1 MYSVNQK
8 YIDKINSDTHKDFT
22 FKLNVKLNKDAA
34 TLLTLT
40 PDDVE
45 SDSLK
50 LSRQA
55 TSNSYF
61 TLGGV
66 CSSKL
71 TMSLTPSGV
80 DKMLEA
86 GLLRKDICFEYNEWL
101 KVDDINQSDSDY
113 SINTDGSENLTGKVK
128 NGYFYVSNVENSD
141 YSCNLELY
149 DSMLAFSTDISY
161 NDGIILTQ
169 GYRSILDLFTLFCKS
184 CSTDLYKLTVA
195 SDIESRIYNK
205 DVLFSLGNDGSVDS
219 YRNAL
224 GYLSI
229 LAGGFVIINRNGEL
243 DIVNYNNTLV
253 ASLDENRVYDYSMDE
268 IEYEV
273 NEISTSVAG
282 FDYSVKN
289 KTSASENL
297 IKLFFSENPF
307 LRGIQTV
314 DAKELDATVKSCIN
328 NMLLSCQ
335 GIKFD
340 GGEFEI
346 DHRPELDLGDCVQF
360 TKAYVDNKT
369 KNILTKTYNNAILCN
384 IESNFNTFDLMSCNK
399 YDLESA
405 YGSKSSSSFKTSS
418 SGSSTSVS
426 SYYTQFLTKDISVS
440 AGREVKLFN
449 CLILLNGDIGAM
461 ASFVAVCNITG
472 VGNIQF
478 NIVYDNV
485 AHPIKPRYTLHNEGY
500 FTVSFDVGLDPVEDD
515 MQHSLNIYVKSL
527 DTATLNINTLDAELI
542 INASGVRSAEPTWTG
557 RYELSDSVNAISL
570 PNVIN
575 VLNFNDIVTTS
586 FEKYTPPALV
596 TDLLASDATLQ
607 GDNVTLR
614 DNTNVPGEYDIDYL
628 GIYPNNTASWTIS
641 PTTNL
646 SKVEISVTASSDS
659 NTRSICLYLDDT
671 KIVTDLVINSGS
683 WNIPTTV
690 VAKTINM
697 TAGSHTLTV
706 SRGST
711 DNYAPLVASINI
723 KGWE

>member
-1 MYSVNQK
+1 MYNVNQK
-8 YIDKINSDTHKDFT
+8 YIDKISSDDTKDFT

-40 PDDVE
+40 PNDVE
-45 SDSLK
+45 ADSLQ

-55 TSNSYF
+55 TSNNYF

-71 TMSLTPSGV
+71 TMSLTSSGV
-80 DKMLEA
+80 DKLLEA

-101 KVDDINQSDSDY
+101 KVDDTNQSDSDY
-113 SINTDGSENLTGKVK
+113 SINTDGTENTTGKVK

-149 DSMLAFSTDISY
+149 DSMLAFSTDITY

-169 GYRSILDLFTLFCKS
+169 GYRSILELLTLFCES

-195 SDIESRIYNK
+195 NDIESRIYNK
-205 DVLFSLGNDGSVDS
+205 EVLFSLGNDGSVDS

-229 LAGGFVIINRNGEL
+229 LAGGFIVINRNGEL
-243 DIVNYNNTLV
+243 DIVNYNNTVV
-253 ASLDENRVYDYSMDE
+253 ASIGENRVYNYSMSE
-268 IEYEV
+268 VEYEI

-289 KTSASENL
+289 KTSASEKL

-307 LRGIQTV
+307 LRGIQTA
-314 DAKELDATVKSCIN
+314 DAEELNASVKSCIN

-340 GGEFEI
+340 GGNFEI
-346 DHRPELDLGDCVQF
+346 DHRPELDLGDCIQV

-369 KNILTKTYNNAILCN
+369 KNILTKSYNNVILCN
-384 IESNFNTFDLMSCNK
+384 IESNFNTFDSMSCNK

-418 SGSSTSVS
+418 GGSSSRVS
-426 SYYTQFLTKDISVS
+426 SYYTQFLTEDISVGE
-440 AGREVKLFN
+440 GREVKLFN
-449 CLILLNGDIGAM
+449 SLILLSGGIGAM
-461 ASFVAVCNITG
+461 ASFVAVCNVTG
-472 VGNIQF
+472 VGVIQF

-485 AHPIKPRYTLHNEGY
+485 AHLIKPRYTLHNEGY
-500 FTVSFDVGLDPVEDD
+500 FTVSFDIGLDPVEED

-527 DTATLNINTLDAELI
+527 DTATLDIATLDAELI
-542 INASGVRSAEPTWTG
+542 INASGIKSSKPKWTG
-557 RYELSDSVNAISL
+557 RYELTDEVALISL

-575 VLNFNDIVTTS
+575 VLGFNS
-586 FEKYTPPALV
+586 
-596 TDLLASDATLQ
+596 
-607 GDNVTLR
+607 
-614 DNTNVPGEYDIDYL
+614 
-628 GIYPNNTASWTIS
+628 
-641 PTTNL
+641 
-646 SKVEISVTASSDS
+646 
-659 NTRSICLYLDDT
+659 
-671 KIVTDLVINSGS
+671 VIN
-683 WNIPTTV
+683 
-690 VAKTINM
+690 K
-697 TAGSHTLTV
+697 
-706 SRGST
+706 
-711 DNYAPLVASINI
+711 
-723 KGWE
+723 E

>member
-1 MYSVNQK
+1 MYTVNQK
-8 YIDKINSDTHKDFT
+8 YIDKINSDSPKDFT
-22 FKLNVKLNKDAA
+22 FKLNVKLNKDAN

-40 PDDVE
+40 LADVE

-80 DKMLEA
+80 DRLLEA

-169 GYRSILDLFTLFCKS
+169 GYRSILGLFTLFCKS

-205 DVLFSLGNDGSVDS
+205 DILFSLGNDGSVDS

-253 ASLDENRVYDYSMDE
+253 ASLDENRVYDYSMSE
-268 IEYEV
+268 VEYEV

-307 LRGIQTV
+307 LRGIQPA
-314 DAKELDATVKSCIN
+314 DSKELDKVVTSCIN

-340 GGEFEI
+340 GGDFEI
-346 DHRPELDLGDCVQF
+346 DHRPELDLGDCIKF

-369 KNILTKTYNNAILCN
+369 KNILTKSYNNAILCN
-384 IESNFNTFDLMSCNK
+384 IESSFNTFDSMSCNK

-405 YGSKSSSSFKTSS
+405 YGNKSSSSFKTSS
-418 SGSSTSVS
+418 GGSSALVS
-426 SYYTQFLTKDISVS
+426 SYYTQFLTKDVS
-440 AGREVKLFN
+440 IGAGKEVKLFN
-449 CLILLNGDIGAM
+449 SLILLNSGIGAM

-500 FTVSFDVGLDPVEDD
+500 FTVSFDIGLAPVDED

-527 DTATLNINTLDAELI
+527 DTATLEIATLDSELI
-542 INASGVRSAEPTWTG
+542 INASGIKSSEPTWTG
-557 RYELSDSVNAISL
+557 RYELSDSVNIISL
-570 PNVIN
+570 PNAIN
-575 VLNFNDIVTTS
+575 VLDFTS
-586 FEKYTPPALV
+586 SIEFTDKNPEPPATGSIDVKLMP
-596 TDLLASDATLQ
+596 ASATLK
-607 GDNVTLR
+607 GSAKLRINDNVE
-614 DNTNVPGEYDIDYL
+614 GGKDIDRL
-628 GIYPNNTASWTIS
+628 GSYPNSTAS
-641 PTTNL
+641 
-646 SKVEISVTASSDS
+646 
-659 NTRSICLYLDDT
+659 
-671 KIVTDLVINSGS
+671 
-683 WNIPTTV
+683 
-690 VAKTINM
+690 
-697 TAGSHTLTV
+697 
-706 SRGST
+706 
-711 DNYAPLVASINI
+711 
-723 KGWE
+723 

>member
-8 YIDKINSDTHKDFT
+8 YIDKIISDDTKDFT
-22 FKLNVKLNKDAA
+22 FKLNVKLNKDSS

-40 PDDVE
+40 PNDVE
-45 SDSLK
+45 ADSLK

-71 TMSLTPSGV
+71 TMSLTSSGV
-80 DKMLEA
+80 DKLLEA

-101 KVDDINQSDSDY
+101 KVDDTNQSSSDY
-113 SINTDGSENLTGKVK
+113 SINTDGTENITGKVK
-128 NGYFYVSNVENSD
+128 NGYFYVNKVENSD

-149 DSMLAFSTDISY
+149 DSMLAFSIDISY

-169 GYRSILDLFTLFCKS
+169 GYRSILELFTLFCES

-195 SDIESRIYNK
+195 RDIESRIYNK
-205 DVLFSLGNDGSVDS
+205 EVLFSIGNDGSVDS

-229 LAGGFVIINRNGEL
+229 LAGGFVVINRDGEL
-243 DIVNYNNTLV
+243 DLINYNNTVV
-253 ASLDENRVYDYSMDE
+253 ASLNENRVYDYSMSE
-268 IEYEV
+268 VEYEI

-282 FDYSVKN
+282 FAYTVKN
-289 KTSASENL
+289 KTSASKKL

-307 LRGIQTV
+307 LRGMQTA
-314 DAKELDATVKSCIN
+314 DAKELDNSVKSCIN

-340 GGEFEI
+340 GGDFEI
-346 DHRPELDLGDCVQF
+346 DHRPELDLGDCIQF

-369 KNILTKTYNNAILCN
+369 KNILTKSYNNVILCS
-384 IESNFNTFDLMSCNK
+384 IESSFNTFDSMSCNK

-418 SGSSTSVS
+418 GGSSALVS
-426 SYYTQFLTKDISVS
+426 SYYTQFLTKDISVGE
-440 AGREVKLFN
+440 GREVKLFDS
-449 CLILLNGDIGAM
+449 LILLSGGIGAM

-485 AHPIKPRYTLHNEGY
+485 AHPIKPRYTLNNEGY
-500 FTVSFDVGLDPVEDD
+500 FTVSFDIGLDPVEED

-527 DTATLNINTLDAELI
+527 DTATLNIATLDAELI
-542 INASGVRSAEPTWTG
+542 INASGVKSSEPKWTG
-557 RYELSDSVNAISL
+557 RYELTDEVAHISL
-570 PNVIN
+570 QNVIN
-575 VLNFNDIVTTS
+575 VLGFTS
-586 FEKYTPPALV
+586 NI
-596 TDLLASDATLQ
+596 
-607 GDNVTLR
+607 NVT
-614 DNTNVPGEYDIDYL
+614 
-628 GIYPNNTASWTIS
+628 
-641 PTTNL
+641 
-646 SKVEISVTASSDS
+646 K
-659 NTRSICLYLDDT
+659 
-671 KIVTDLVINSGS
+671 
-683 WNIPTTV
+683 
-690 VAKTINM
+690 KT
-697 TAGSHTLTV
+697 
-706 SRGST
+706 
-711 DNYAPLVASINI
+711 P
-723 KGWE
+723 

>member
-8 YIDKINSDTHKDFT
+8 YIDKINSDSHKDFT
-22 FKLNVKLNKDAA
+22 FKLNVKLNKDAT

-40 PDDVE
+40 PADVE

-71 TMSLTPSGV
+71 TMALTPSGV
-80 DKMLEA
+80 DRLLEA

-101 KVDDINQSDSDY
+101 KVDDVNQSDSDY
-113 SINTDGSENLTGKVK
+113 SINTDGTENTTGKVK
-128 NGYFYVSNVENSD
+128 NGYFYVNKVENSD

-205 DVLFSLGNDGSVDS
+205 EVLFSVGNDGSVDS

-229 LAGGFVIINRNGEL
+229 LAGGFVVINRNGEL
-243 DIVNYNNTLV
+243 DLVNYNNTVV
-253 ASLDENRVYDYSMDE
+253 ASLDENRVYDYSMSE
-268 IEYEV
+268 VEYEV

-307 LRGIQTV
+307 LRGIQTA
-314 DAKELDATVKSCIN
+314 DAKELDSLVKSCIN

-340 GGEFEI
+340 GGDFEI
-346 DHRPELDLGDCVQF
+346 DHRPELDLGDCIQF

-384 IESNFNTFDLMSCNK
+384 IESSFNTFDSMSCNK

-418 SGSSTSVS
+418 GGSSALVS
-426 SYYTQFLTKDISVS
+426 SYYTQFLTKDVSVG
-440 AGREVKLFN
+440 AGKEVKLFN
-449 CLILLNGDIGAM
+449 SLILLNSGIGAM

-500 FTVSFDVGLDPVEDD
+500 FTVSFDIGLDPVDED

-527 DTATLNINTLDAELI
+527 DTATLNIATLDSELI
-542 INASGVRSAEPTWTG
+542 INASGVKSAEPTWTG

-575 VLNFNDIVTTS
+575 VLNFTS
-586 FEKYTPPALV
+586 NIEFTDKTPEPPATGSIDVKLMP
-596 TDLLASDATLQ
+596 ASATLK
-607 GDNVTLR
+607 GSATLR
-614 DNTNVPGEYDIDYL
+614 NNANVEGGKDIDRL
-628 GIYPNNTASWTIS
+628 DTYPNNTASWTFKADGTIS
-641 PTTNL
+641 NA
-646 SKVEISVTASSDS
+646 EIQVSAAGLPRYLD
-659 NTRSICLYLDDT
+659 IYLDDVR
-671 KIVTDLVINSGS
+671 IVQKLEFNSEDYTHPVLVSAGKF
-683 WNIPTTV
+683 NIS
-690 VAKTINM
+690 
-697 TAGSHTLTV
+697 AGNHTLTIANGKGNWGPIVAYV
-706 SRGST
+706 S
-711 DNYAPLVASINI
+711 I
-723 KGWE
+723 KG

>member
-1 MYSVNQK
+1 MYNVNQK
-8 YIDKINSDTHKDFT
+8 YIDKMSSDDTKDFT
-22 FKLNVKLNKDAA
+22 FKLNVKLHKDAE

-40 PDDVE
+40 PNDVE
-45 SDSLK
+45 ADSLQ

-55 TSNSYF
+55 TSNNYF

-71 TMSLTPSGV
+71 TMSLTSSGV
-80 DKMLEA
+80 DKLLEA

-101 KVDDINQSDSDY
+101 KVDDANQSKSDY
-113 SINTDGSENLTGKVK
+113 SINTDGSENITGKVK
-128 NGYFYVSNVENSD
+128 NGYFYVNKVENSD

-149 DSMLAFSTDISY
+149 DSMLAFSIDISY

-169 GYRSILDLFTLFCKS
+169 GYRSILELLTLFCES

-205 DVLFSLGNDGSVDS
+205 EVLFSIGNDGSVDS

-229 LAGGFVIINRNGEL
+229 LAGGFVVINRDGEL
-243 DIVNYNNTLV
+243 DIINYNNTVV
-253 ASLDENRVYDYSMDE
+253 ASLNENRVYDYSMSE
-268 IEYEV
+268 VEYEI

-282 FDYSVKN
+282 FDYSIKN
-289 KTSASENL
+289 KTSASEKL

-307 LRGIQTV
+307 LRGIQTA
-314 DAKELDATVKSCIN
+314 DAKELDNSVKSCIN

-340 GGEFEI
+340 GGDFEI
-346 DHRPELDLGDCVQF
+346 DHRPELDLGDCIQF

-369 KNILTKTYNNAILCN
+369 KNILTKSYNNVILCN
-384 IESNFNTFDLMSCNK
+384 IESNFNTFDSMSCNK

-418 SGSSTSVS
+418 GGSSALVS
-426 SYYTQFLTKDISVS
+426 SYYTQFLTKDISV
-440 AGREVKLFN
+440 GEGKEVKLFN
-449 CLILLNGDIGAM
+449 SLILLSGGIGAM

-485 AHPIKPRYTLHNEGY
+485 AHPIKPRYTINNEGY
-500 FTVSFDVGLDPVEDD
+500 FTVSFDIGLDPVEED

-527 DTATLNINTLDAELI
+527 DTATLNIATLDAELI
-542 INASGVRSAEPTWTG
+542 INASGVKASEPKWTG
-557 RYELSDSVNAISL
+557 RYELTDEVALISL

-575 VLNFNDIVTTS
+575 VLGFNS
-586 FEKYTPPALV
+586 
-596 TDLLASDATLQ
+596 
-607 GDNVTLR
+607 
-614 DNTNVPGEYDIDYL
+614 
-628 GIYPNNTASWTIS
+628 
-641 PTTNL
+641 
-646 SKVEISVTASSDS
+646 
-659 NTRSICLYLDDT
+659 
-671 KIVTDLVINSGS
+671 VIN
-683 WNIPTTV
+683 
-690 VAKTINM
+690 K
-697 TAGSHTLTV
+697 
-706 SRGST
+706 
-711 DNYAPLVASINI
+711 
-723 KGWE
+723 E